1 MVPLSVRLILFY
13 GSYHFLTN
21 IKHNTKTLSTLK
33 REKER
38 ERERNTHALLLPLNA
53 RSKWHTARDDKR
65 TSVCRTSSNHLSLSR
80 GFLFWRRRARASSS
94 SSSRGSSRHDD
105 DHLYHHF
112 EGGEVK
118 RRDNFNAP
126 DDNLLHQPS
135 MEAPEELFEYEADLV
150 EERLEEEENEMD
162 EQFLKNHQNQQ
173 QTTSDEEE
181 SNIVEPEDILDQ
193 VEDIYAKFEEKKG
206 WLFANYTLHFH
217 GEGSGCTFAR
227 GTTRDRFCRAK

>member
-1 MVPLSVRLILFY
+1 MIRGRRFAV
-13 GSYHFLTN
+13 
-21 IKHNTKTLSTLK
+21 
-33 REKER
+33 
-38 ERERNTHALLLPLNA
+38 LLLI
-53 RSKWHTARDDKR
+53 TF
-65 TSVCRTSSNHLSLSR
+65 LSLAAFCSGEEER
-80 GFLFWRRRARASSS
+80 VPPLPPPHEDHHG
-94 SSSRGSSRHDD
+94 HDD

-135 MEAPEELFEYEADLV
+135 MEAPDELFEYEADLV

-206 WLFANYTLHFH
+206 WLFSNYTL
-217 GEGSGCTFAR
+217 
-227 GTTRDRFCRAK
+227 